1 MSRILFT
8 VWPFSGHVNPC
19 VPVGLALRQLGHEV
33 GFYTQKL
40 WRPTL
45 EPLGFRVFPFDAL
58 DREMNAITETA
69 GDGAELL
76 RETSEYFSGVGESRW
91 QRLRKARRVLTRL
104 SAGTIPAQMHDLD
117 QVIRAWG
124 PDVIVTDAMMW
135 APIAVL
141 HERGSQP
148 VAVFCFYAGC
158 LIPAPGAP
166 PPGFGLPPAAGL
178 GTRTVNR
185 VARALSSLLNR
196 GLRAQLNEIR
206 GCYGLQPMGT
216 SLSDYSRRLPLY
228 LVSTAPELDYNRS
241 DLPESVRYVG
251 PCLWDA
257 EPGFAD
263 QRWVDELPSHP
274 PVVYVSEG
282 TAQVRK
288 PLLLP
293 AAIEG
298 LASLPV
304 QLVATTG
311 PHRQPDFGALPANV
325 KAVQWVRHSEM
336 FRKTSVVVTN
346 GGSSTV
352 RQALALGVP
361 LVVVPMEWDQFENAQ
376 RVSFVG
382 AGIRLSVSACTPARL
397 REAVLTVL
405 QNPRYAESARRI
417 AGIFSRCGQAR
428 EAAGLIAGLA
438 GSRMRMTG
446 HPAVRGDIF
455 MKSFRSQ
462 A

>member
-1 MSRILFT
+1 
-8 VWPFSGHVNPC
+8 
-19 VPVGLALRQLGHEV
+19 
-33 GFYTQKL
+33 
-40 WRPTL
+40 
-45 EPLGFRVFPFDAL
+45 
-58 DREMNAITETA
+58 
-69 GDGAELL
+69 
-76 RETSEYFSGVGESRW
+76 
-91 QRLRKARRVLTRL
+91 LTRL

-166 PPGFGLPPAAGL
+166 PPGFGLPPATGP

-185 VARALSSLLNR
+185 VARAVSDLLNR

-206 GCYGLQPMGT
+206 GCYGLRPMGT
-216 SLSDYSRRLPLY
+216 SLPDYSRRLPLY

-257 EPGFAD
+257 EPGFAEPGSKD
-263 QRWVDELPSHP
+263 QSWVNELPSQP

-298 LASLPV
+298 LAGLPV

-311 PHRQPDFGALPANV
+311 PHRRPDSGPLPPDV
-325 KAVQWVRHSEM
+325 KVVQWVRHSEI

-376 RVSFVG
+376 RISSAG

-397 REAVLTVL
+397 RRAVLTVL
-405 QNPRYAESARRI
+405 ENPGYAESARRI
-417 AGIFSRCGQAR
+417 AGVFSRCGQSR

-438 GSRMRMTG
+438 GSRMGMG
-446 HPAVRGDIF
+446 HAAVRSDIS